1 MAVVE
6 VADELIAIVDGVCLM
21 VVADGILERQ
31 EVDFLNEVVAAFLE
45 LERDTARALVT
56 SSMARLEDADPT
68 DFLDEIVRRVEN
80 TNRRQQLMI
89 ALQLAAMAD
98 GVRVEEEASLLDTFS
113 ARLALTHDEI
123 ISSIH
128 AAQLLLSHMEQI
140 EAHGGN

>member
-1 MAVVE
+1 MALVE

-31 EVDFLNEVVAAFLE
+31 EVEFLNDVVAAFLE
-45 LERDTARALVT
+45 LEHDTAQALVT
-56 SSMARLEDADPT
+56 SSMTRLEDADPT